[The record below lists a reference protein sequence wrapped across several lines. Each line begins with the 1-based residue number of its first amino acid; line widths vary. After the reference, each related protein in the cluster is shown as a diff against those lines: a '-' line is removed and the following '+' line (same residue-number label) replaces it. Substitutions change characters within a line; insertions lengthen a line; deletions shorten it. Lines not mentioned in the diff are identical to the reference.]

1 MIITEIDL
9 IMDNTEQIYRRIK
22 AESVDIQ
29 LLPFVNS
36 LEGVVSLPVVKDDT
50 LVSVQIEALKT
61 LLNKDDKTDAKINEV
76 KKLITSLQERIN
88 TLVGTNASEAIE
100 SFNEVIKFL
109 GSVKDSDTLSALL
122 AKINERLSTLE
133 TTKVTTLENSV
144 SSLRDDLTS
153 ETSNRTQSI
162 SGLDGKLTTLQG
174 KLTEETNARET
185 AVSGVSSTI
194 ETLRNSISTEA
205 STRENAVNTINT
217 AITELKN
224 KKVIA
229 EEVTTTENGDTK
241 ELTLQ
246 AGKVYMLSENVDK
259 LRIKAIAPPEN
270 TKEVAEVMLYFHTGQ
285 NGDSG
290 VVARSGD
297 APMISFEGVI
307 LPKDVAIEK
316 NMFCEVS
323 FKYNPI
329 ARKYTALVAS
339 WAIEE

>member
-1 MIITEIDL
+1 
-9 IMDNTEQIYRRIK
+9 MDNTEQIYRRIK
-22 AESVDIQ
+22 EESVDIQ

-36 LEGVVSLPVVKDDT
+36 LEGVVSLPVVQNDS
-50 LVSVQIEALKT
+50 LVSVQIEALKV

-76 KKLITSLQERIN
+76 KKLITSLQERMN
-88 TLVGTNASEAIE
+88 TLVGANASEAIE

-109 GSVKDSDTLSALL
+109 GSVRDSDTLNALL

-133 TTKVTTLENSV
+133 TTKVATLENSV

-174 KLTEETNARET
+174 KLTEETSARET

-217 AITELKN
+217 VITELKN

-229 EEVTTTENGDTK
+229 EDVTTTENGDTK

-290 VVARSGD
+290 IVARSGD
-297 APMISFEGVI
+297 APMISFEGVA
-307 LPKDVAIEK
+307 LPKDMTIEK
-316 NMFCEVS
+316 NMFYEVS

-339 WAIEE
+339 WAIA

>member
-1 MIITEIDL
+1 MQHLEELRSKATEIATETQAGA
-9 IMDNTEQIYRRIK
+9 NTAGRIGN
-22 AESVDIQ
+22 AFTSVVDTIDE
-29 LLPFVNS
+29 LVNS
-36 LEGVVSLPVVKDDT
+36 EENILQADVKQ
-50 LVSVQIEALKT
+50 SE
-61 LLNKDDKTDAKINEV
+61 KI
-76 KKLITSLQERIN
+76 
-88 TLVGTNASEAIE
+88 
-100 SFNEVIKFL
+100 
-109 GSVKDSDTLSALL
+109 
-122 AKINERLSTLE
+122 
-133 TTKVTTLENSV
+133 TTLENSV

-162 SGLDGKLTTLQG
+162 SGLDSKLTTLQG
-174 KLTEETNARET
+174 KLTEETSARET
-185 AVSGVSSTI
+185 AVSGVSSSI

-205 STRENAVNTINT
+205 STRENAVNTINI

-229 EEVTTTENGDTK
+229 EDVTTTENGDTK

-259 LRIKAIAPPEN
+259 LRIKAIGPPEN

-285 NGDSG
+285 NGDNG

-297 APMISFEGVI
+297 APMISFEGVA
-307 LPKDVAIEK
+307 LPKDMKIES
-316 NMFCEVS
+316 NMFYEVS

-339 WAIEE
+339 WAIA

>member
-1 MIITEIDL
+1 
-9 IMDNTEQIYRRIK
+9 MDNTEQIYRRIK

-50 LVSVQIEALKT
+50 LVSVQIEALKI

-88 TLVGTNASEAIE
+88 TLVGANASEAIE

-109 GSVKDSDTLSALL
+109 GGVKDNDTLNALL

-133 TTKVTTLENSV
+133 TTKVTTLESNV

-162 SGLDGKLTTLQG
+162 SGLDSKITTLQR

-229 EEVTTTENGDTK
+229 EDVTTTENGDTK

-297 APMISFEGVI
+297 APMISFEGVA
-307 LPKDVAIEK
+307 LPKDMKIES
-316 NMFCEVS
+316 NMFYEVS

-339 WAIEE
+339 WAIA

>member
-1 MIITEIDL
+1 
-9 IMDNTEQIYRRIK
+9 MDNTEQIYRRIK
-22 AESVDIQ
+22 EESVDIQ

-36 LEGVVSLPVVKDDT
+36 LEGVVSLPVIKDDS
-50 LVSVQIEALKT
+50 LVSVQIEALRT

-76 KKLITSLQERIN
+76 KGLITSLQERIN
-88 TLVGTNASEAIE
+88 TLVGANASEAIE

-109 GSVKDSDTLSALL
+109 GSVRDSDTLNALL

-133 TTKVTTLENSV
+133 TTKVATLENSV

-153 ETSNRTQSI
+153 EMTNRTQSI
-162 SGLDGKLTTLQG
+162 SGLDSKLTTLQG
-174 KLTEETNARET
+174 KLTEET
-185 AVSGVSSTI
+185 
-194 ETLRNSISTEA
+194 
-205 STRENAVNTINT
+205 STRGNAVNTINT

-229 EEVTTTENGDTK
+229 EDVTTTENGDTR

-297 APMISFEGVI
+297 APMISFEGVA
-307 LPKDVAIEK
+307 LPKDMKIES
-316 NMFCEVS
+316 NMFYEVS

-339 WAIEE
+339 WTIA

>member
-1 MIITEIDL
+1 
-9 IMDNTEQIYRRIK
+9 MDNTEQIYRRIK

-88 TLVGTNASEAIE
+88 TLVGANASEAID
-100 SFNEVIKFL
+100 SFNQVIKFL
-109 GSVKDSDTLSALL
+109 GGVKDNGTLNALL

-133 TTKVTTLENSV
+133 TTKVTTLESNV

-162 SGLDGKLTTLQG
+162 SGLDSKITTLQR
-174 KLTEETNARET
+174 KLTEETSVRET
-185 AVSGVSSTI
+185 TD
-194 ETLRNSISTEA
+194 
-205 STRENAVNTINT
+205 NTINE

-229 EEVTTTENGDTK
+229 EDVTTTENGDTK

-297 APMISFEGVI
+297 APMISFEGVA
-307 LPKDVAIEK
+307 LPKDMKIES
-316 NMFCEVS
+316 NMFYEVS

-339 WAIEE
+339 WAIA